1 MNKLSRFIIGGLVIF
16 LILVAWQGYS
26 SYKSLVKARQ
36 EIERLKDNQQQ
47 LIDDA
52 KQSFTLLIK
61 EKELTGQ
68 LLRERDSL
76 STALKIRPKEVIKW
90 VDRIVTEKI
99 TDTVEVESTI
109 LKEMTWH
116 LADGD
121 KCWRWEGEAEL
132 NDLDLDVK
140 RTLFEYRNKST
151 EVYWWQ
157 RRKFL
162 GLRIGKKEYFQKVT
176 PECGDIIVRAVEIIK
191 K

>member
-1 MNKLSRFIIGGLVIF
+1 MTKISRYVIGGLIIF
-16 LILVAWQGYS
+16 LIIVAWQGYS

-61 EKELTGQ
+61 EKELTGK

-76 STALKIRPKEVIKW
+76 ASALKIKPKQVIKYI
-90 VDRIVTEKI
+90 DRIVTEKI

-109 LKEMTWH
+109 LQNMTWH

>member
-1 MNKLSRFIIGGLVIF
+1 MTKLLKYITGVLFVFL
-16 LILVAWQGYS
+16 LILAWQGWQL
-26 SYKSLVKARQ
+26 KNKLVKARQ

-52 KQSFTLLIK
+52 THSFDLLIK
-61 EKELTGQ
+61 EKELTGK

-76 STALKIRPKEVIKW
+76 ASALKIKPKQVIKYI
-90 VDRIVTEKI
+90 DRIVTEKI

-109 LKEMTWH
+109 LQNMTWH

-176 PECGDIIVRAVEIIK
+176 PECGDIIVRAVEIVK

>member
-52 KQSFTLLIK
+52 THSFDLLIK
-61 EKELTGQ
+61 EKELTGK

-109 LKEMTWH
+109 LQNMTWH

-140 RTLFEYRNKST
+140 RTLFDYRNKST